1 MILTRINWRS
11 VIKAHI
17 DFPNNHTKQKMNEL
31 KQMVLDVIDEFD
43 IEYECIEI
51 NPEYADTKVFCEK
64 YSYPMEKSCN
74 TIIVASKKEPK
85 QFCACV
91 VLATTRLDVNKRVKK
106 LMEVSKVSFATTEEM
121 KKLTGMEVGG
131 VTVFALPGTL
141 PIYVDERIMEIDWV
155 ILGGGGRDTK
165 IKTSTVIFKMLKAKI
180 IKDLANLI

>member
-1 MILTRINWRS
+1 
-11 VIKAHI
+11 
-17 DFPNNHTKQKMNEL
+17 MNEL

-43 IEYECIEI
+43 TEYECIEI
-51 NPEYADTKVFCEK
+51 NPEYADTKVFCEM

-74 TIIVASKKEPK
+74 TIIVASKKVPK

-106 LMEVSKVSFATTEEM
+106 LMEVSKVSFATAEEM
-121 KKLTGMEVGG
+121 KELTGMEVGG

-141 PIYVDERIMEIDWV
+141 PIYVDERILELDWV

-165 IKTSTVIFKMLKAKI
+165 IKTSPLIFKMLKANI
-180 IKDLANLI
+180 IKGLANPL

>member
-1 MILTRINWRS
+1 
-11 VIKAHI
+11 
-17 DFPNNHTKQKMNEL
+17 MNEL

-43 IEYECIEI
+43 TEYECIEI
-51 NPEYADTKVFCEK
+51 DPEYADTKVFCEK

-91 VLATTRLDVNKRVKK
+91 VLATTRLNVNKRVKK
-106 LMEVSKVSFATTEEM
+106 LMEVSKVSFATAEEM
-121 KKLTGMEVGG
+121 QELTGMEVGG

-141 PIYVDERIMEIDWV
+141 PIYVDERIMELDWV

-165 IKTSTVIFKMLKAKI
+165 IKTSPVIFKMLKANI
-180 IKDLANLI
+180 IKDLANPI

>member
-1 MILTRINWRS
+1 
-11 VIKAHI
+11 
-17 DFPNNHTKQKMNEL
+17 MNEL

-43 IEYECIEI
+43 TEYECIEI
-51 NPEYADTKVFCEK
+51 DPEYADTKVFCEK

-106 LMEVSKVSFATTEEM
+106 LMEVSKVSFATAEEM
-121 KKLTGMEVGG
+121 KDLTGMEVGG

-141 PIYVDERIMEIDWV
+141 PIYVDERIMKLDWV

-165 IKTSTVIFKMLKAKI
+165 FKTSPVIFKMLKANI
-180 IKDLANLI
+180 IKDLANPI

>member
-1 MILTRINWRS
+1 
-11 VIKAHI
+11 
-17 DFPNNHTKQKMNEL
+17 MNEL

-43 IEYECIEI
+43 TEYECIEI

-106 LMEVSKVSFATTEEM
+106 LMEVSKVSFATADEM
-121 KKLTGMEVGG
+121 K
-131 VTVFALPGTL
+131 
-141 PIYVDERIMEIDWV
+141 
-155 ILGGGGRDTK
+155 
-165 IKTSTVIFKMLKAKI
+165 
-180 IKDLANLI
+180 